1 MMEVIQKMKVFL
13 KKKLTAFV
21 KELASQ
27 YNSIGATRT
36 FTGKMDKVTQSVEEL
51 MDLEFLLIVK

>member
-1 MMEVIQKMKVFL
+1 MEVIQKMKVFF
-13 KKKLTAFV
+13 KEKLTAFV

-36 FTGKMDKVTQSVEEL
+36 FIGKDGQSHTVSGGTYGF
-51 MDLEFLLIVK
+51 EFLLIVK